1 MQIAVG
7 HANPDFDA
15 YASTVAATKLFPGAR
30 AVYLGSNNGNVRDFH
45 NLHAELLGFVDLKG
59 LDFGAIDRIIMCD
72 TRHPG
77 RIGELG
83 RVALDP
89 KVDVVIYDHH
99 PPMEGDLARADDRS
113 MPVGATTSILVHA
126 IRDRGIALTPLE
138 ASVMLLGIHEDTG
151 SLTYPGTTPYDA
163 DAVAFLMASGAD
175 LEVVN
180 QFLVRSLT
188 DDQRRLLDTLLD
200 TLQVWDVN
208 GREVAVGTASSSE
221 YVDSASVVTHYLSED
236 LGYRIVVAVVQMPDR
251 VHVVARSRMPDVDV
265 GAVMKHLGGGGHAQ
279 AASAARKCDSVEQ
292 VVAEVRAALDAE
304 VRPPLRARDIA
315 TAPVRT
321 VAPSTTMREAGQ
333 LMERWGHGGLPVVA
347 DGVVVGVVT
356 RKDVDKAVRHGL
368 EHAPVKGFMSRE
380 VISVGPD
387 ADLIAL
393 ERLLTREG
401 IGRLPVLDGG
411 RLLGI
416 VTRKDLL
423 RAEHGDA
430 YLDRGITQVKGAAS
444 ERFLDS
450 FERLL
455 PEAARGAL
463 GVIGTIAQERG
474 VRAHLV
480 GGFVRDMLLGRAN
493 LDMDVVVEGD
503 GVAFAEEAAGR
514 LGVKVTVHRRFGTAV
529 LVLGRDLHV
538 DVTSA
543 RTEYYTRPGALPT
556 VERSSLRQDLFRR
569 DFSINAVAACINPE
583 CFGAIA
589 DPFAGLRD
597 LDRGVVRVLHSL
609 SFVED
614 PTRVFRAARFEQR
627 YGFAIEP
634 STEDLARRAVELDML
649 AEVSGARIREELIA
663 ILDEEASYPAFARL
677 ADLGALAALGPD
689 GMDVTAAL
697 VELRDVE
704 AALPEA
710 ARILPKTPNHRVT
723 LLVPL
728 VAHTAPAVVE
738 RWVHRLRLP
747 RPYLE
752 AMLAVVT
759 HGPQVAR
766 SLHDGRGMRDS
777 RLRGLLD
784 ALPPE
789 ALAYLYA
796 TGDGRARERIARYGR
811 EVSRVKLAVSGADL
825 RSLGVPP
832 GPAYSA
838 ILSRV
843 LADRL
848 DGKAVGREAEL
859 EDIRKLAS
867 RAGLL
872 DG

>member
-1 MQIAVG
+1 
-7 HANPDFDA
+7 
-15 YASTVAATKLFPGAR
+15 
-30 AVYLGSNNGNVRDFH
+30 
-45 NLHAELLGFVDLKG
+45 
-59 LDFGAIDRIIMCD
+59 
-72 TRHPG
+72 
-77 RIGELG
+77 
-83 RVALDP
+83 
-89 KVDVVIYDHH
+89 
-99 PPMEGDLARADDRS
+99 
-113 MPVGATTSILVHA
+113 
-126 IRDRGIALTPLE
+126 
-138 ASVMLLGIHEDTG
+138 
-151 SLTYPGTTPYDA
+151 
-163 DAVAFLMASGAD
+163 
-175 LEVVN
+175 
-180 QFLVRSLT
+180 
-188 DDQRRLLDTLLD
+188 
-200 TLQVWDVN
+200 
-208 GREVAVGTASSSE
+208 
-221 YVDSASVVTHYLSED
+221 
-236 LGYRIVVAVVQMPDR
+236 
-251 VHVVARSRMPDVDV
+251 
-265 GAVMKHLGGGGHAQ
+265 
-279 AASAARKCDSVEQ
+279 
-292 VVAEVRAALDAE
+292 
-304 VRPPLRARDIA
+304 
-315 TAPVRT
+315 
-321 VAPSTTMREAGQ
+321 
-333 LMERWGHGGLPVVA
+333 
-347 DGVVVGVVT
+347 
-356 RKDVDKAVRHGL
+356 
-368 EHAPVKGFMSRE
+368 
-380 VISVGPD
+380 
-387 ADLIAL
+387 
-393 ERLLTREG
+393 
-401 IGRLPVLDGG
+401 
-411 RLLGI
+411 
-416 VTRKDLL
+416 
-423 RAEHGDA
+423 
-430 YLDRGITQVKGAAS
+430 
-444 ERFLDS
+444 
-450 FERLL
+450 
-455 PEAARGAL
+455 
-463 GVIGTIAQERG
+463 
-474 VRAHLV
+474 
-480 GGFVRDMLLGRAN
+480 
-493 LDMDVVVEGD
+493 
-503 GVAFAEEAAGR
+503 
-514 LGVKVTVHRRFGTAV
+514 
-529 LVLGRDLHV
+529 
-538 DVTSA
+538 
-543 RTEYYTRPGALPT
+543 
-556 VERSSLRQDLFRR
+556 
-569 DFSINAVAACINPE
+569 
-583 CFGAIA
+583 
-589 DPFAGLRD
+589 
-597 LDRGVVRVLHSL
+597 VRVLHSL

-710 ARILPKTPNHRVT
+710 ARILPKAPNHRVT